1 MTPKHKV
8 QTIQWKRK
16 YKEKRRFPRHK
27 VFTPAQLEMFDG
39 SLPVTVVEL
48 SVEGLRLQ
56 AASSIPPETH
66 IAIRIDVGREIVFH
80 GQVVWAMNMMT
91 VEGHIYHM
99 GVQLD
104 AILDRGDELIGIAER
119 EILIQDLVIL
129 VKNE

>member
-1 MTPKHKV
+1 MEK
-8 QTIQWKRK
+8 K

-39 SLPVTVVEL
+39 SLPVTVVEM

-119 EILIQDLVIL
+119 EILIQDLIIL